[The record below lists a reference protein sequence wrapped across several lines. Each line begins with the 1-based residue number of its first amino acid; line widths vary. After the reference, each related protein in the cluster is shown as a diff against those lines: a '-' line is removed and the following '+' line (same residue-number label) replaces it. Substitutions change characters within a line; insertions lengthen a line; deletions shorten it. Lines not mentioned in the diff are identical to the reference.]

1 MSGYQYRHLCI
12 TGGICATAPTTVA
25 HSVQRLTTI
34 DNNLPLTARQV
45 RIICRPLKW
54 MTPKSYFTC
63 THDMQEAL
71 LKV

>member
-45 RIICRPLKW
+45 RIICRPLK
-54 MTPKSYFTC
+54 
-63 THDMQEAL
+63 
-71 LKV
+71 